1 MLFHFIEAVATTT
14 TLGLLS
20 PHPRFYLFRQPLP
33 PLISR
38 RYESSASRSQQMP
51 LNLFPAKRITE
62 EGGVQANSNDLLN
75 QKLCVGHNLVLE
87 VFQKTHIRK

>member
-1 MLFHFIEAVATTT
+1 
-14 TLGLLS
+14 
-20 PHPRFYLFRQPLP
+20 
-33 PLISR
+33 
-38 RYESSASRSQQMP
+38 MP